1 MFLVKSVKQQFSFGK
16 TKHEKHTN
24 DNLKISFLS
33 FPSKNSLILHNFRKK
48 KNINETNKNPPR
60 YGRNKSKTLS
70 FSAVHL
76 SGHQGPV
83 I

>member
-1 MFLVKSVKQQFSFGK
+1 MFLVKSVKC
-16 TKHEKHTN
+16 T
-24 DNLKISFLS
+24 
-33 FPSKNSLILHNFRKK
+33 ILGI